1 MNNSNLDALIAGDD
15 KYVKVEP
22 KRNIAALDY
31 ITYLVSC
38 MIPIGFVTGQTASS
52 DIYVLTMH
60 DDTTFDDE
68 FKDSTVEKGAYFKV
82 ERVSYKTNK
91 SDAYQVDIG
100 FGNTGTIV
108 TEFSVVDDE
117 NYSLLYNY
125 SSDLDQDP
133 YVKRID
139 KDGNWQTI

>member
-1 MNNSNLDALIAGDD
+1 MNKSNIDYLIPSDD
-15 KYVKVEP
+15 KKVNIEP
-22 KRNIAALDY
+22 KRNISAIDY

-38 MIPIGFVTGQTASS
+38 MIPGSFTTPQHTST

-68 FKDSTVEKGAYFKV
+68 YRDTLVEHGSYFKI

-91 SDAYQVDIG
+91 SDAMQIDIG

-108 TEFSVVDDE
+108 TAFQVTDDE
-117 NYSLLYNY
+117 NYSLLYDYNE
-125 SSDLDQDP
+125 DLELNP
-133 YVKRID
+133 YVKRLD
-139 KDGNWQTI
+139 NNGN